1 VKYSEYSEGCTW
13 QKITRIEPVEEVNVV
28 AIKTASGT
36 YQTRFGLSHNCDD
49 L

>member
-1 VKYSEYSEGCTW
+1 MFVDSGFSWREVTEINSLK
-13 QKITRIEPVEEVNVV
+13 EVNVV

-36 YQTRFGLSHNCDD
+36 YKTRFGLSHNCDD